1 MTAAGFDGSTAARAS
16 MLSRCANCGDTI
28 CTVLGDA
35 DAADQQH
42 HSVARPPG
50 MPLRDAQLHCA

>member
-1 MTAAGFDGSTAARAS
+1 VLWGLARSARAEHPH
-16 MLSRCANCGDTI
+16 LGLTLLDLDPG
-28 CTVLGDA
+28 LGDA